1 MLTQEYI
8 FNSTRPT
15 PSEITE
21 HDALIRDVLAGA
33 VRMKNNATQYVRKP
47 DGMDSARW
55 AQYLRGAHFSN
66 IALATLHTW
75 LGLADRKPHQIE
87 TDGLTIPF
95 RLGHLVLDEQHLVAH
110 CILNVFSLGRI
121 AYFADPAN
129 GIVSYGPTDEVEI
142 VYNDG
147 KLTKVVF
154 QEDENKRLDLALID
168 GIAQF
173 QWADNEGVGQ
183 GYEPLVVSGKHIEYL
198 PVCFIN
204 ATDLDHRRSLS
215 PLFEIACL
223 SVKAWDL
230 ALSQAHALW
239 YTANPQP
246 VVFGVSSEAEIPKAM
261 GPSTV
266 WTFSNPDAKAQ
277 LLTYQGDGIKDR
289 ASEILRIDMQMAAL
303 GANVVLSKGN
313 SAHTVAKTAELR
325 SRESAS
331 DLVMCLRNVS
341 DGLTLILRHW
351 AELNGKKDLNKVFV
365 KANCD
370 LVDQTMAA
378 DMIRA
383 LNEARRD
390 GLLSFTTMINILK
403 AGEILPANLDP
414 EDERERVNSD
424 DTTIL
429 GEDQALEKID
439 AE

>member
-8 FNSTRPT
+8 FSSTRPT

-21 HDALIRDVLAGA
+21 HDSLIRDVLAGA

-47 DGMDSARW
+47 DGMDNARW

-95 RLGHLVLDEQHLVAH
+95 RLGHLMLDEQHLVAH
-110 CILNVFSLGRI
+110 AIANVFSLGRV

-129 GIVSYGPTDEVEI
+129 GIVSYGPSDEVEI
-142 VYNDG
+142 VYDSG

-154 QEDENKRLDLALID
+154 QEEDDKRLDLAMVD
-168 GIAQF
+168 DIAQY
-173 QWADNEGVGQ
+173 QWSNNEGVGD
-183 GYEPLVVSGKHIEYL
+183 GYRALLVNGKPLDYL
-198 PVCFIN
+198 PVVFIN
-204 ATDLDHRRSLS
+204 AMDLDRHRSLS

-223 SVKAWDL
+223 SIKAWDL

-246 VVFGVSSEAEIPKAM
+246 CVFGVSNETEIPKSM
-261 GPSTV
+261 GPATV

-277 LLTYQGDGIKDR
+277 LLTYQGDGLTDR
-289 ASEILRIDMQMAAL
+289 AKEMLRLDMQMAAL

-325 SRESAS
+325 SRESAA
-331 DLVMCLRNVS
+331 DLVFVLENIS
-341 DGLTLILRHW
+341 DGLTIILRHW
-351 AELNGKKDLNKVFV
+351 AELNGKSPNKVFV
-365 KANCD
+365 KCNCD
-370 LVDQTMAA
+370 LVDQTMGA

-439 AE
+439 AV